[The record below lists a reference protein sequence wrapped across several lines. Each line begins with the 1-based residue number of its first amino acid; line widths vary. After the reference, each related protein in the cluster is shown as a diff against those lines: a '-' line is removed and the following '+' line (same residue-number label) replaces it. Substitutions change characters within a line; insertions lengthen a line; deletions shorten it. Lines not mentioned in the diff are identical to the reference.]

1 MARAKKPS
9 PFAAMAAILAPLLE
23 KAVVLVNAPVSR
35 LSPSIRQFVGWSAIN
50 FAFLAVVILIVVV
63 LRSMR

>member
-1 MARAKKPS
+1 MTS
-9 PFAAMAAILAPLLE
+9 LLAPQIQ

-50 FAFLAVVILIVVV
+50 FAFLSVVILIVVV